1 MIYHI
6 FSYIQNNWE
15 KNNWENV
22 YMCVLKMCV
31 SLQNKR
37 GGLFLDLIA
46 VK

>member
-15 KNNWENV
+15 NV
-22 YMCVLKMCV
+22 YMCVLKMSV